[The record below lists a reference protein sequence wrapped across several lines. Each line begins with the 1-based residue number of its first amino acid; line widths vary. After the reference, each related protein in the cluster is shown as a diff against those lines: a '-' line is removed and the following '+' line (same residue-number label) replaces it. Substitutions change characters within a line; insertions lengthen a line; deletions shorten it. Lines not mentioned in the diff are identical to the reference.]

1 MYLFVY
7 SLPLDLIT
15 EEELID
21 EILNKENEDSK
32 NIVKNEQDIIHDETA
47 DSDNGKEVYKALII
61 ECKEPHQTPT
71 ILTLIG
77 MRVKTFLLFL
87 SKTSDIS

>member
-1 MYLFVY
+1 MYIQYSELALFHIFINNEIISLFGY

-47 DSDNGKEVYKALII
+47 DSDNGKEVYKALIQLKK
-61 ECKEPHQTPT
+61 CH
-71 ILTLIG
+71 IL
-77 MRVKTFLLFL
+77 
-87 SKTSDIS
+87 

>member
-1 MYLFVY
+1 MKLYRYLFVY

-15 EEELID
+15 EEQLID

-61 ECKEPHQTPT
+61 ECKEHHQTPT
-71 ILTLIG
+71 VLTLIG
-77 MRVKTFLLFL
+77 MSYE
-87 SKTSDIS
+87 SKKNAHL